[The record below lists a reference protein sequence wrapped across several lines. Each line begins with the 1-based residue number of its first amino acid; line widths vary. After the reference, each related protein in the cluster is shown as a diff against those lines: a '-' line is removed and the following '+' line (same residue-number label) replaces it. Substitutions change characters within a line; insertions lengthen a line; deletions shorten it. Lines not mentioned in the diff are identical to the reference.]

1 MDNLDFEDIIQ
12 RLRHQ
17 GSDDGEVEAKA
28 CSEDLSKDIWETVS
42 AFANTSGG
50 IIILGLSESNNF
62 TPVESFDPNRIIDQ
76 FVSACSKGLPNES
89 KVYPVPDYE
98 IQRME
103 YEGHQLLAIRIEEL
117 APESKPCY
125 VKSKGINTGS
135 YKRVDDRDDRLS
147 STEIYEMRNS
157 MIPSKADRE
166 AIEGSSLDD
175 LNQEMVDLLME
186 RQRNSKA
193 LRGVD
198 STEQGLYRLSVLTK
212 NGEATLSGL
221 LSMGNYPQ
229 QYFPKLFIDVTAHPG
244 TQKSDPDGPRF
255 LDRVLCEGFLG
266 EAIEEA
272 INATLK
278 NLRTYSYVNGTTRME
293 EPEIPIEVIREAIV
307 NAVVHRE
314 YGSVFKGQA
323 ISVDIYSDRVEIT
336 SPGGLWGGKTIR
348 NLDDGQSRCRNE
360 TLMNL
365 LSKSPSINGQGPY
378 SEGQGSGIALMKR
391 DMKSR
396 ALNEPVFCPRFDSFT
411 VILLRGGAELE
422 ENIEWFKSEFE
433 SDLSFRSRS
442 ILAVLRRRD
451 SVNAYDIHKEL
462 GIDSYDAK
470 SELDYLLMKGIVK
483 QVGSD
488 EYVLAPRE
496 DNKEVVVTRDI
507 LGFLSIEDPIG
518 IWELQKKSNM
528 KIGTLRARMA
538 KYVKE
543 GKVIAT
549 APPTDRNRKYLL
561 ANGQIDDDQ

>member
-12 RLRHQ
+12 RLRRQ

-76 FVSACSKGLPNES
+76 FVSACSRGLPNES
-89 KVYPVPDYE
+89 KVDPVPDYE

-117 APESKPCY
+117 PPESKPCY

-166 AIEGSSLDD
+166 AVEGSSLDD
-175 LNQEMVDLLME
+175 LNQEMVDLLIE

-193 LRGVD
+193 LRGID

-244 TQKSDPDGPRF
+244 TQKSDPNGPRF
-255 LDRVLCEGFLG
+255 LDRVLCEGYLSEVIN
-266 EAIEEA
+266 EAI
-272 INATLK
+272 IATMK
-278 NLRTYSYVNGTTRME
+278 NLKTYSYVNGATRTE
-293 EPEIPIEVIREAIV
+293 EPEIPIDVIREAIV

-314 YGSVFKGQA
+314 YNTLFKGQA
-323 ISVDIYSDRVEIT
+323 VSVDIYTDRVEIT
-336 SPGGLWGGKTIR
+336 NPGALWGGKTIR
-348 NLDDGQSRCRNE
+348 NLDDGQSRCRNQF
-360 TLMNL
+360 LMNL
-365 LSKSPSINGQGPY
+365 LSRLPGIGDQGTY
-378 SEGQGSGIALMKR
+378 AEGQGSGIALMKR
-391 DMKSR
+391 GMKAK
-396 ALNEPVFCPRFDSFT
+396 ALGSPRFYARMDSFT
-411 VILLRGGAELE
+411 VVLPRGGAGNIDNPEWYKEKLGIDLDPLE
-422 ENIEWFKSEFE
+422 
-433 SDLSFRSRS
+433 RS
-442 ILAVLRRRD
+442 ILAVLKRKGRLHP
-451 SVNAYDIHKEL
+451 YDVHKEL
-462 GIDSYDAK
+462 GIDSYEAEAQLAYFNMMGVVKEEKDG
-470 SELDYLLMKGIVK
+470 SYSLIEGITSS
-483 QVGSD
+483 Q
-488 EYVLAPRE
+488 
-496 DNKEVVVTRDI
+496 EVIWDI
-507 LGFLSIEDPIG
+507 LSILSADKPMSMR
-518 IWELQKKSNM
+518 ELQEISHMN
-528 KIGTLRARMA
+528 INTLRARMA

-543 GKVIAT
+543 EKVIAT

-561 ANGQIDDDQ
+561 ADGQIDDDQ